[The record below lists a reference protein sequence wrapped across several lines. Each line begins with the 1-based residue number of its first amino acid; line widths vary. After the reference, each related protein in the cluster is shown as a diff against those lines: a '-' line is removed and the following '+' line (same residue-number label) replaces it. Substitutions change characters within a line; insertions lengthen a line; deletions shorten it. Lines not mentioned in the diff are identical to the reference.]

1 MRIEVRLTIIA
12 LLILAFS
19 VLPAQAQYSEIYRLD
34 KAVNGLDEKV
44 VFAKLS
50 ERLSIPA
57 DTLAQQKTQYNLS
70 FGQLYMANALAK
82 ATNKDFDTLMSQI
95 KSGKTWSLLVQ
106 ENNVRMQP
114 IDGTVRDLEKV
125 FKNERGSSNA
135 KGSRLSTNKSKDKS
149 TSGN

>member
-1 MRIEVRLTIIA
+1 MRIEVRLMVIA
-12 LLILAFS
+12 LLMLAFT

-44 VFAKLS
+44 VFAKFS
-50 ERLSIPA
+50 EKLAIPP
-57 DTLAQQKTQYNLS
+57 DTLAQQKTQHNLS

-125 FKNERGSSNA
+125 LKKERGSSNA
-135 KGSRLSTNKSKDKS
+135 KGSRLSTNKS
-149 TSGN
+149 TSGS

>member
-50 ERLSIPA
+50 EKLAIPA
-57 DTLAQQKTQYNLS
+57 DTLAQQKTQHNLS

-106 ENNVRMQP
+106 DNNVRLQP
-114 IDGTVRDLEKV
+114 IDGAVRDLEKML
-125 FKNERGSSNA
+125 KKERVSSNA
-135 KGSRLSTNKSKDKS
+135 KGTKISTDKSKDKS
-149 TSGN
+149 KSSN